1 MEGIDGHLSIHR
13 GGIVMNKKEFLEEL
27 EKRLQALPK
36 EEIQERLEFYSE
48 AIDDRVEEGETEEQ
62 AIEEIGTLDEITWE
76 IVKKTPLVTL
86 VKEKVKPKHRIRP
99 WEIVLICVTFPIWL
113 PLLITAFVLLLV
125 AYILAWVLVIV
136 AYNVEIAVSVG
147 GIGALSAGFAAF
159 FSGSHWFGFGLVGF
173 GVMCIGFSLLW
184 VFACIGAT
192 KASIQLTRAI
202 ILSIKKKFMKRG

>member
-1 MEGIDGHLSIHR
+1 
-13 GGIVMNKKEFLEEL
+13 MNKKEFLEEL

-48 AIDDRVEEGETEEQ
+48 AIDDRVEEGKTEEE
-62 AIEEIGTLDEITWE
+62 AIEEIGTLDEVTWE

-202 ILSIKKKFMKRG
+202 ILSIKKRFMKRG

>member
-1 MEGIDGHLSIHR
+1 
-13 GGIVMNKKEFLEEL
+13 MNKKEFLEEL

-202 ILSIKKKFMKRG
+202 ILSIKKRFVKRG

>member
-1 MEGIDGHLSIHR
+1 
-13 GGIVMNKKEFLEEL
+13 MNKKEFLEEL

-86 VKEKVKPKHRIRP
+86 VKEKVKPKHQIRP

-159 FSGSHWFGFGLVGF
+159 FSGSHWFGFGLFGF

-202 ILSIKKKFMKRG
+202 ILSIKKKFVKRG

>member
-13 GGIVMNKKEFLEEL
+13 GGVVMNKKEFLEEL